1 MKLNKV
7 KKINICIWIFTITLL
22 GLFMFSSKQATIL
35 ETDRVGLAKINDANS
50 TAQRIVKFELD
61 GTGDDYLMIDLYY
74 LVLSLYPFD
83 ESSYFVRYYD
93 TQYFTSDPEMF
104 ALLENYTAE
113 FKQFVDAVDQFDLDQ
128 NRETLFWASEKYYE
142 VSMATTKRIGMYIAE
157 KAAFLSLLNQCILI
171 NSIILVVLLLKMLV
185 INNSELI
192 KNKKL
197 THDMHIDIATGVY
210 NHVKCNEIL
219 DYSNKYKSL
228 ALFRVNDLKRISD
241 SYGQVV
247 QDILLFNFAQY
258 LKMSTRVTTEEAFI
272 TRYNTNEFVVYFST
286 ADEKEILLFLEEI
299 KFFVNQFN
307 ELENA
312 NKQYK
317 LSFGYGYSMI
327 SEESEPCTL
336 RMHLTKAEEFVHKN
350 KTFVTA

>member
-1 MKLNKV
+1 M
-7 KKINICIWIFTITLL
+7 NILIWLFTFTLL
-22 GLFMFSSKQATIL
+22 ALFLFSSKQASIL
-35 ETDRVGLAKINDANS
+35 EKDRIGLAKINDANS
-50 TAQRIVKFELD
+50 TAQRVVKFELD
-61 GTGDDYLMIDLYY
+61 GTGDDYLMVDLYY

-83 ESSYFVRYYD
+83 ESSYFVKYYD
-93 TQYFTSDPEMF
+93 AQYFTTDEEMF
-104 ALLENYTAE
+104 ALLKVYADE
-113 FKQFVDAVDQFDLDQ
+113 FNHFAQAIETFKEDN
-128 NRETLFWASEKYYE
+128 NRESLFWASERYYE
-142 VSMATTKRIGMYIAE
+142 VSIATSKRISIYLAE
-157 KAAFLSLLNQCILI
+157 KSNFLSLLNQCILI
-171 NSIILVVLLLKMLV
+171 NAVILVLLLLRVLV
-185 INNSELI
+185 LNNSELA

-197 THDMHIDIATGVY
+197 SLDMNIDIATGVY

-219 DYSNKYKSL
+219 DCSNKYKSL
-228 ALFRVNDLKRISD
+228 ALFRINDLQRISD

-258 LKMSTRVTTEEAFI
+258 LKMSTRVTVEEAFI
-272 TRYNTNEFVVYFST
+272 TRYSTNEFVVYFST
-286 ADEKEILLFLEEI
+286 SAEKEILLFLEEM

-317 LSFGYGYSMI
+317 LSFGYGYSTI

-336 RMHLTKAEEFVHKN
+336 RTHLIKAEEFVQKN